1 MPGIAT
7 SSPPWQ
13 VREWFNTDVPLSLA
27 GLRGRV
33 VVLHAFQMLCPG
45 CVLHGLPQ
53 TQRIRDT
60 FAPDEVAVIGLH
72 TVFEH
77 HEVMGSEALRAFIH
91 EYRWSFP
98 IGVDTPSA
106 DGPVPQT
113 MAAYRMQ
120 GTPSL
125 LLFDRAGRLR
135 RQRFGQL
142 ADMGVGAEIMALVA
156 EGGTASAGE
165 RRASAA
171 DAAAAGCRPPG

>member
-1 MPGIAT
+1 MPGIEI

-13 VREWFNTDVPLSLA
+13 VREWFNTDSPLSLA

-53 TQRIRDT
+53 TQRIRET
-60 FAPDEVAVIGLH
+60 FPPDEVAVIGLH

-77 HEVMGSEALRAFIH
+77 HEAMGPEALRAFIH
-91 EYRWSFP
+91 EFRWSFP
-98 IGVDTPSA
+98 IGIDTPSA

-125 LLFDRAGRLR
+125 LLFDCAGRLR

-156 EGGTASAGE
+156 ESRTGSA
-165 RRASAA
+165 RAQEAPA
-171 DAAAAGCRPPG
+171 TAAGCRPPG